1 MSTCIICGSKNIKI
15 FEHITRDNFP
25 LEFKKCGKCNHIEQI
40 PRKETDIYTSGEFS
54 EKFRDSAT
62 PSSKKIKEL
71 DKRALKRFDFY
82 KDHIPDKIDFALEIG
97 SSIGSFLHIL
107 KLNGAEVEGVE
118 PDKIFADYSQHQYGF
133 NQQGVMLEDFQS
145 SEKFDF
151 ICSFHVI
158 EHVPDPH
165 DFLQRLKSVAAEGAT
180 ILHEFPSMEIFSWGD
195 LKNTY
200 WEPHL
205 QYFNAASVYL
215 LFSQYFKVEKIGY
228 YGAALF
234 VVAKNETPEFKEA
247 AFNTYKRK
255 AAIVKNLIK
264 ITPSLKLKKDINLKE
279 FGFRLF
285 TEKNDYLKKAS
296 FFGKYALKELKYVR
310 KEKNK
315 GGKHLFQHLTYFR
328 GWENAGDTVLS
339 KTVRDT
345 FNQKVSI
352 QWQLNKV
359 TEEVTEKSVEHYNR
373 AELIIIGG
381 GGLFLP
387 DTNKNDKSGWQWP
400 ISADLLSQITAPI
413 AVFAVGYNYFPGQ
426 KPNDFFIKNLNA
438 LVKKVKFIG
447 LRNSGSIDAVKQ
459 LVDADLRDKI
469 VYQPCTTTIIRQLT
483 QELPAK
489 VKSRNIAI
497 NMAFDRYEKRF
508 GSKIYETLDQV
519 ALAVKKLETMG
530 FKIHLTG
537 HLQEDNKFRIS
548 LDKHGVSY
556 KSHTLQFMTP
566 LEVYRFYNE
575 MEIVIGMRG
584 HAQMIPF
591 GLNCKIVTLSTHNKM
606 RFFMEDLGTLELLV
620 DLKVDITSITE
631 RILHSVNLL
640 IGKEAYY
647 KELFD
652 QKQHE
657 FYVKTQQNIQ
667 QILGGY
673 N

>member
-1 MSTCIICGSKNIKI
+1 MSTCIICGSKNIEV
-15 FEHITRDNFP
+15 FEHITRDDFS
-25 LEFKKCGKCNHIEQI
+25 LSFKKCKDCNHIEQI
-40 PRKETDIYTSGEFS
+40 PRKDTDIYTSGEFS

-62 PSSKKIKEL
+62 PSAKKIKEL

-82 KDHIPDKIDFALEIG
+82 SAYLPKKMDTALEIG

-107 KLNGAEVEGVE
+107 KLNGADVEGVE
-118 PDKIFADYSQHQYGF
+118 PDKTFADYSQHQYGF
-133 NQQGVMLEDFQS
+133 QQHSLMLEDYQTTQ
-145 SEKFDF
+145 KFDF

-165 DFLQRLKSVAAEGAT
+165 DFLKRLKAVANEGAT

-205 QYFNAASVYL
+205 QYFNAASVYQ
-215 LFSQYFKVEKIGY
+215 LFSHYFKVEKIGY

-234 VVAKNETPEFKEA
+234 VVAKNEQPEFNQSVYNK
-247 AFNTYKRK
+247 YKRK
-255 AAIVKNLIK
+255 AALVKNLIK
-264 ITPSLKLKKDINLKE
+264 VSPSIKVKKDINLKE

-285 TEKNDYLKKAS
+285 TEKNDYIEKAAY
-296 FFGKYALKELKYVR
+296 FGTYALKEFNYVR

-345 FNQKVSI
+345 FNQKASI

-359 TEEVTEKSVEHYNR
+359 TEDVTAKTISHYNK
-373 AELIIIGG
+373 AEQIIIGG

-400 ISADLLSQITAPI
+400 ISSDLLEQIVSPI
-413 AVFAVGYNYFPGQ
+413 SLFAVGYNYFPGQ
-426 KPNDFFIKNLNA
+426 KPNDFFIRNLNA
-438 LVKKVKFIG
+438 IVKKAKFIG
-447 LRNSGSIDAVKQ
+447 LRNSGSIEAVKN
-459 LVDADLRDKI
+459 LIDVDLREKI
-469 VYQPCTTTIIRQLT
+469 VFQPCTTTVIRQLNP
-483 QELPAK
+483 ELPAK
-489 VKSRNIAI
+489 IKSKNIAI

-508 GSKIYETLDQV
+508 GANIYEVLDQV
-519 ALAVKKLETMG
+519 ALALKRLEEMG
-530 FKIHLTG
+530 YYIHLTG
-537 HLQEDNKFRIS
+537 HLQEDNKFRIL
-548 LDKHGVSY
+548 LDKHRVKY
-556 KSHTLQFMTP
+556 QSHILQFMTP
-566 LEVYRFYNE
+566 IEVYHFYNN

-606 RFFMEDLGTLELLV
+606 KFFMEDLGTPELSV
-620 DLKVDITSITE
+620 DLKVDITGIKE
-631 RILHSVNLL
+631 RILNSVSLL
-640 IGKEAYY
+640 TDKEAYY
-647 KELFD
+647 TALFH
-652 QKQHE
+652 QKQIE
-657 FYVKTQQNIQ
+657 FYSKTQENLQL
-667 QILGGY
+667 ILS
-673 N
+673 